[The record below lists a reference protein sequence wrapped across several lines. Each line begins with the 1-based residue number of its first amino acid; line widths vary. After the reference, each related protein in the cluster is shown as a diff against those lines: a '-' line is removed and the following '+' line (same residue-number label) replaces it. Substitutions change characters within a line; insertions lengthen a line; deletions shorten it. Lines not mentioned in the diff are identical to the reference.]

1 GVHEIA
7 GRRVRIVGVM
17 DADVKFPGDT
27 NVWAPVSRARQ
38 TPPAYGRLAAGTTA
52 AQLASRFPE
61 LEITPLREAIR
72 PGDSTAGVFLF
83 GAAGLLLL
91 LAWVQVAAL
100 TFSAA
105 VNRIQEVGVRL
116 ALGASGARLARQFA
130 LENLLL
136 AGVAAVLA
144 LLF

>member
-1 GVHEIA
+1 
-7 GRRVRIVGVM
+7 
-17 DADVKFPGDT
+17 
-27 NVWAPVSRARQ
+27 
-38 TPPAYGRLAAGTTA
+38 GRLAAGTTA

-72 PGDSTAGVFLF
+72 PGDSTAVVFLF
-83 GAAGLLLL
+83 VAAGLLLL

-144 LLF
+144 LLFAPPLTTLLIGYLPPELTRGQYLEPDLRTVA